1 MPQSTVAA
9 APSSTTPMPQ
19 STVAAAPSSTTPMPQ
34 SAVAA
39 APSSTRTSSTTSTST
54 TTTTTTTTTPTDSSK
69 PVLDV
74 DGMPTKLVE
83 GETTALIRGELVAVE
98 TSQDKG
104 QLVMKLPNNVK
115 IRVGTKSPDGQS
127 VQVSPDGIL
136 RVLRNSRVAIELSG
150 FVPGTMF
157 TIFMFSTPIELGRG
171 SIGTNGVVSR
181 FVTLPELVEVG
192 SHTLQV
198 NALGPGRELVSVSI
212 GIKIEKKPSNT
223 AFAFLAISIA
233 ILLALLGGR
242 PIFKRRLLLIWKKS
256 SEE

>member
-1 MPQSTVAA
+1 
-9 APSSTTPMPQ
+9 
-19 STVAAAPSSTTPMPQ
+19 
-34 SAVAA
+34 
-39 APSSTRTSSTTSTST
+39 
-54 TTTTTTTTTPTDSSK
+54 
-69 PVLDV
+69 
-74 DGMPTKLVE
+74 MPTKLVE

-256 SEE
+256 SKE